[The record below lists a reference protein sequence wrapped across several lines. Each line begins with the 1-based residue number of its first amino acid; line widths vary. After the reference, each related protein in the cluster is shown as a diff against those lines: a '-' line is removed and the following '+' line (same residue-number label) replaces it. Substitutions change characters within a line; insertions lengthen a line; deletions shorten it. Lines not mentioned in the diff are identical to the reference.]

1 MIKLY
6 RLTTGEDLI
15 GKQLKDSDV
24 EGENTNHIDYH
35 YIEKP
40 FVLIPMR
47 QGTNQASIGFTPY
60 IPYSQD
66 KQIKIK
72 DANVI
77 CITNPDSKLEDAYKE
92 NTSTIKSAKPN
103 LIV

>member
-15 GKQLKDSDV
+15 GKQLSDPNV
-24 EGENTNHIDYH
+24 DGEATNHIDFE

-40 FVLIPMR
+40 FVLIPVR
-47 QGTNQASIGFTPY
+47 QGTSQATIGFHSY
-60 IPYSQD
+60 IPYSED
-66 KQIKIK
+66 KVIKIK
-72 DANVI
+72 SQNVI
-77 CITNPDSKLEDAYKE
+77 TITNPDSKIKDAYE
-92 NTSTIKSAKPN
+92 QNTGVIKSAKPS